1 MVIRI
6 FVKTNQQIF
15 YGKNYFATTID
26 LILRWYR
33 VSEVKEIN
41 LQQAYDL
48 LQQSAAVVLDGRLIE
63 PILLGVEKD
72 ESNEFMYID
81 WEEEYEDET
90 LTVDISFIEGDNQ
103 IVLVDGSKMIL
114 INSEGTEEELTLLRE
129 FDAES
134 LIISKS

>member
-48 LQQSAAVVLDGRLIE
+48 LQQSAAVVLDGRLLE

-114 INSEGTEEELTLLRE
+114 VNSEGTEEELTLLRE

>member
-114 INSEGTEEELTLLRE
+114 VNSEGTEEELTLLRE